1 MNTLDN
7 REKGFEAK
15 FAHDEELRFKA
26 SARRNKLLGQW
37 VAEQLGLQGDEA
49 DEYAKSVI
57 KADLEEPGDEDVFRK
72 VRKDLDD
79 SNVTVSDADL
89 RHKMT
94 DLMDTAINQIE
105 SSG

>member
-79 SNVTVSDADL
+79 SNVTVSDSDL

>member
-37 VAEQLGLQGDEA
+37 VAEQLGLQGNEA